1 MSASRVGLS
10 PTGASRL
17 APSLL
22 VAALLLLL
30 ALAGGPLAAAAVAA
44 PEEWRLE
51 QPEPPP
57 PPAGV
62 QDSEVCQGEPTNCH
76 RTPVGLG
83 RIGDIE
89 FFKPNLGLLITAG
102 NGSTVPPG
110 VWVYNGAGWHELA
123 SVCGATDGRIAWA
136 GPEEFWTVSDG
147 RPGQAANGEGDL
159 PPLEDDTLCHFA
171 YNATSGRLEVVGS
184 YAAPAFQASSYQ
196 PMHAAACLSPTDCWF
211 AGAPLPEPEPG
222 AFHLHWN
229 GSSLEAEPNTAV
241 QAVQDMRIF
250 EGRLYESIGL
260 PLEEPA
266 GLAETPTEILHPSI
280 LQEIAP
286 EGSIHAFAA
295 LHPRSSEGQFLPQ
308 YAYDSHTGLESF
320 PPALGFLHLSADED
334 SLWAAA
340 GPLETPPKGSAPA
353 ELTVLRDAGG
363 VWTQVLGPEETGE
376 AEKSESVKV
385 DPSNLEKE
393 AVSSLAAEP
402 ESASAWLAL
411 DTQADLKSPNA
422 TELAKVVNV
431 TAEGS
436 LSEEQVPSEKER
448 AEGVGAKGAA
458 YKIVCPARHDCWMA
472 TTQGW
477 LFHLSEEGSRTLAL
491 DAEPAFNGE
500 LITFRPHDQGLPQE
514 LSDALISESPQEE
527 SPPPS
532 SLLKVTA
539 TNNFATTTVPLLS
552 DVHTRLVHGS
562 TLELSFHLAVK
573 ARVRLIAKRHSNVVA
588 STPTR
593 TLEAGK
599 RSLQLR
605 LDRRRWP
612 TKLAL
617 QTHAL
622 APLPTVSSLSSGVET
637 ISTSLAFPKALGLS
651 GWGPSL

>member
-1 MSASRVGLS
+1 MIAARMTL
-10 PTGASRL
+10 
-17 APSLL
+17 SLL
-22 VAALLLLL
+22 AAALAVVF
-30 ALAGGPLAAAAVAA
+30 ALAGGPLAASAAAA
-44 PEEWRLE
+44 PEWRLE

-57 PPAGV
+57 PPSGV
-62 QDSEVCQGEPTNCH
+62 QDSEVCQGEPTSCH

-110 VWVYNGAGWHELA
+110 IWVYNGTGWHELA
-123 SVCGATDGRIAWA
+123 NVCGATDGRIAWA

-159 PPLEDDTLCHFA
+159 PPLEDDTLCHFT
-171 YNATSGRLEVVGS
+171 YNEASEKLEVVGS

-196 PMHAAACLSPTDCWF
+196 PMHAAACVNPNDCWF
-211 AGAPLPEPEPG
+211 AGGPLPEPEPG

-250 EGRLYESIGL
+250 EDRLYESIAL
-260 PLEEPA
+260 PLEESA
-266 GLAETPTEILHPSI
+266 GLAESPTEILHPSI

-286 EGSIHAFAA
+286 EGSTHTFVPQ
-295 LHPRSSEGQFLPQ
+295 HPKSAEAQFLPQ
-308 YAYDSHTGLESF
+308 YASHAGVESF
-320 PPALGFLHLSADED
+320 PAALGFLHLSADED

-340 GPLETPPKGSAPA
+340 GPLETPPEGSAPA
-353 ELTVLRDAGG
+353 ELTVLRDSGG
-363 VWTQVLGPEETGE
+363 TWTQVLGPEETGE
-376 AEKSESVKV
+376 GEKSESLKV
-385 DPSNLEKE
+385 DPPSLEKE
-393 AVSSLAAEP
+393 AVSALAAEP

-411 DTQADLKSPNA
+411 DTQQDLKSPNA
-422 TELAKVVNV
+422 TRLAKVVNV

-436 LSEEQVPSEKER
+436 LSEEQLPSETER
-448 AEGVGAKGAA
+448 AEGIGAKGAA
-458 YKIVCPARHDCWMA
+458 YRIVCPARNDCWMA

-477 LFHLSEEGSRTLAL
+477 LFHLSEEGSRTLAPET
-491 DAEPAFNGE
+491 DPAFNGE
-500 LITFRPHDQGLPQE
+500 LITYRPRDQGLPQE
-514 LSDALISESPQEE
+514 LSDALVDESVQEE
-527 SPPPS
+527 APPASAALTKLTLPNS
-532 SLLKVTA
+532 
-539 TNNFATTTVPLLS
+539 FATTSVPLLS
-552 DVHTRLVHGS
+552 DVHTRLLHDS

-573 ARVRLIAKRHSNVVA
+573 ARVRLIAKRHASVVA

-593 TLEAGK
+593 TLKAGK

-605 LDRRRWP
+605 LNPRRWP
-612 TKLAL
+612 TRLSL

-637 ISTSLAFPKALGLS
+637 ISTSLAFPKALGIS